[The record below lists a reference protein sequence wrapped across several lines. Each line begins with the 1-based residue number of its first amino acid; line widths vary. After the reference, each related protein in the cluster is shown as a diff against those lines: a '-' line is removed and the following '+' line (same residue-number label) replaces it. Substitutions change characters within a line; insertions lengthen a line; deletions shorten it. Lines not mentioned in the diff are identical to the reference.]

1 MKFISKYLQITCDGG
16 GATGKSTAAKLIAKK
31 YKLAFL
37 SSGLLYRYASYMILK
52 HSPRNKISFLKSKFN
67 KLNYKKLNKINLQTS
82 KISAHSAS
90 IAKIQGIRNILKKY
104 QKNFVKKNLGCVLEG
119 RDASTKIIPGSDVK
133 FFFICNLNIAAK
145 RRYNELKKSSKKLN
159 FKEVKQALYDRNYK
173 DSSRKIS
180 PLQKHPDAVVVDT
193 GKLNKLA
200 MIAKMSKYVERV
212 LKKKYGNRTRIK

>member
-104 QKNFVKKNLGCVLEG
+104 QKNFVKKN
-119 RDASTKIIPGSDVK
+119 
-133 FFFICNLNIAAK
+133 
-145 RRYNELKKSSKKLN
+145 
-159 FKEVKQALYDRNYK
+159 Q
-173 DSSRKIS
+173 
-180 PLQKHPDAVVVDT
+180 
-193 GKLNKLA
+193 
-200 MIAKMSKYVERV
+200 
-212 LKKKYGNRTRIK
+212 

>member
-1 MKFISKYLQITCDGG
+1 MKFINKNIKITCDGAA
-16 GATGKSTAAKLIAKK
+16 ATGKSTAAKLIAKK

-37 SSGLLYRYASYMILK
+37 SSGLLYRYASYMVLK
-52 HSPRNKISFLKSKFN
+52 HSPRNKIIFLKKKFN
-67 KLNYKKLNKINLQTS
+67 KLNYKKLNKINLQAS

-90 IAKIQGIRNILKKY
+90 IAKIQGVRNILKKY
-104 QKNFVKKNLGCVLEG
+104 QINFVKKNLGCVLEG
-119 RDASTKIIPGSDVK
+119 RDASTKIIPSSDVK

-159 FKEVKQALYDRNYK
+159 FKEVKEALYDRNYK

>member
-52 HSPRNKISFLKSKFN
+52 HSPRNKISFLKRKFN